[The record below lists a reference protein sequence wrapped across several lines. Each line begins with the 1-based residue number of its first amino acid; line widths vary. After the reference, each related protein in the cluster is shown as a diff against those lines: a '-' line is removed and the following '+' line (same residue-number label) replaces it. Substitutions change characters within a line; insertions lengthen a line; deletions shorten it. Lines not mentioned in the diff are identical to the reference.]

1 MGCPRENGTFGEFG
15 CLGCGRRNRFRFYRV
30 RKAVPA
36 GKVISI
42 EKNPEALKILYQNRV
57 HFGISNMDIIEGTAP
72 EVFEGLER
80 PTHVFIGGAGRAL
93 SAILEKICRYGA
105 GIPDTDHLCDFGNN
119 DGGLQAGGFC
129 EGPAAQGDCDCSH

>member
-1 MGCPRENGTFGEFG
+1 M
-15 CLGCGRRNRFRFYRV
+15 
-30 RKAVPA
+30 
-36 GKVISI
+36 ISI